1 GKNEFKIK
9 GDVSDIKTTFK
20 FPFIYR

>member
-1 GKNEFKIK
+1 EFKIK

>member
-1 GKNEFKIK
+1 KIK